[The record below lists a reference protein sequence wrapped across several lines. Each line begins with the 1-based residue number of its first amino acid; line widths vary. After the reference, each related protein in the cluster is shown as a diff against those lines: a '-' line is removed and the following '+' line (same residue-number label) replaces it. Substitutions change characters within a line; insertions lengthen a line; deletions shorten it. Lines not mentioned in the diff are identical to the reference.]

1 MKLPVEESDFVYC
14 DVQDIVR
21 YLQAALGGL

>member
-1 MKLPVEESDFVYC
+1 MKVPVEESEFVYC

-21 YLQAALGGL
+21 YLQAALGRL